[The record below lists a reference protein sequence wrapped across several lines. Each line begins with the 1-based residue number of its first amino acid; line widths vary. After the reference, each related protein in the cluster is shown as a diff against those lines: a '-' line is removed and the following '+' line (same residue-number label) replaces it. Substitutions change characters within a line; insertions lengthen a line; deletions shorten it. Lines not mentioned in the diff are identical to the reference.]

1 MSNDSVNYFE
11 IRVYL
16 IGDHYV
22 GKKAIVNRFKLL
34 NSTTT
39 TFEKPNEIEG
49 NNNTTNKDAQT
60 KKAKPPE
67 EKKEYTE
74 EELEEIRQE
83 NRRQAL
89 MCFSKVF
96 SIGMNN
102 ISFNFFPIK
111 EAEPLG
117 YDHEAREEDEDFEF
131 EKNYK
136 ISLKY
141 TKKEIEHFILQHPKN
156 PKSQIEHLFLFCFD
170 LKDYSTFEK
179 IQIYFT
185 EINKHFNISSN
196 YQMALIGN
204 KLDQKINMIQEEKEQ
219 FDSFISKIG
228 IKYYEISTLMFFNFE
243 SFFENIFKDLIVP
256 AIPELSDDN
265 FLNRLHLFLTLKP
278 NFSKG
283 KRSAFMF
290 NDNPGPGQ
298 YNPNIYEYSKDREEF
313 KSSFDNRSGRFKTKI
328 FINKEGPLFP
338 SYQKDKE
345 SLHNKEGI
353 KSKKEKRKN
362 ETFQS
367 TNVWDNQMKK
377 EIKEALEIN
386 VPGYSLGT
394 KTGRFN
400 LKQSRKLE
408 KIKQNMKL
416 SEAFEE
422 NDMKLHIKNS
432 PVIRD
437 KSHYEKYDIARKEN
451 YDSKI
456 NEMKRQEE
464 IIKSKHEENKARH
477 ENQRL
482 IKEKKIKE
490 KEEKYSLIFK
500 EKERERSESYQK
512 STSQVHKA
520 LKPLCIT
527 PGPNAYDI
535 RGKFD
540 MRKGFTFG
548 SKYYISKDKYKNEP
562 EPQYPNISSEFDEI
576 VRKAQRSV
584 GKKAFAERFIT
595 PKTIQ
600 PGDPRSIYDKLKKW
614 EENRLNSLRS
624 SNLAAFLNERK
635 QQFERVQINKE
646 NIQQEKEEELESQIR
661 KQFEKG
667 DTESNFLIRKI
678 NYKLVEEQ
686 SPMFSI
692 KGRYEHG
699 GIFQSQSKV
708 GDINSLNSNNNQL
721 TEDQSNLPVP
731 KFNSVKPSLPAFS
744 FGKAGR
750 FDDLYPKDNSTVAST
765 NEMIFSEG
773 QFAPED
779 TKSYQTKEVFMGT
792 ARKST
797 ICKDNGVP
805 GPGYYKIKGF
815 AEEVVEKGAI
825 VNETRTKIREKQLEK
840 GRTEKDY
847 NNTNQKNSKSSEINN
862 PENYKIENNEDT
874 IQNDEKDVALDE

>member
-1 MSNDSVNYFE
+1 MSDDSVNYYE

-16 IGDHYV
+16 IGDYYV
-22 GKKAIVNRFKLL
+22 GKKSIANRFKLL
-34 NSTTT
+34 NSTST
-39 TFEKPNEIEG
+39 TFEKSNG
-49 NNNTTNKDAQT
+49 AAVNNSTTNKDAKN
-60 KKAKPPE
+60 KKTKPPE
-67 EKKEYTE
+67 EKIEYNE

-83 NRRQAL
+83 NKRQEL
-89 MCFSKVF
+89 MCFTKVF
-96 SIGMNN
+96 SIGMNH
-102 ISFNFFPIK
+102 ISLNFFPIK

-136 ISLKY
+136 ISLKP
-141 TKKEIEHFILQHPKN
+141 TKKEIESFILQHPKN

-170 LKDYSTFEK
+170 LKDYFTFEK
-179 IQIYFT
+179 IQIYFS
-185 EINKHFNISSN
+185 EINKHFNVSSN

-204 KLDQKINMIQEEKEQ
+204 KLDQKLNMTQEEKEQ

-228 IKYYEISTLMFFNFE
+228 IKYYEISSLMFFNFE
-243 SFFENIFKDLIVP
+243 NFFENIFKDLIVP
-256 AIPELSDDN
+256 AIPELNDDN

-283 KRSAFMF
+283 KRSAFIF

-313 KSSFDNRSGRFKTKI
+313 KSSFDNKSGRFKTKI

-338 SYQKDKE
+338 TYLKDKE
-345 SLHNKEGI
+345 SIQNKEGL
-353 KSKKEKRKN
+353 KNKEKRKN

-377 EIKEALEIN
+377 EIKEALEMNI
-386 VPGYSLGT
+386 PGYSLGI
-394 KTGRFN
+394 KTGRLN

-437 KSHYEKYDIARKEN
+437 KSYYEKYDIARKEN
-451 YDSKI
+451 YESKI
-456 NEMKRQEE
+456 NEMKRQEA
-464 IIKSKHEENKARH
+464 IIKAKHEENKARH

-482 IKEKKIKE
+482 IKEKRIKE
-490 KEEKYSLIFK
+490 KEEKYNLIFQ
-500 EKERERSESYQK
+500 EKERERSESHQK

-520 LKPLCIT
+520 LKPLCVT

-548 SKYYISKDKYKNEP
+548 SRYYINKDKFKNEP
-562 EPQYPNISSEFDEI
+562 EPQYPNLSSEFDEI
-576 VRKAQRSV
+576 VRRAQRSV

-600 PGDPRSIYDKLKKW
+600 PGDPSSIYEKLKKW
-614 EENRLNSLRS
+614 EENRVNSLKS

-635 QQFERVQINKE
+635 QQLERVQINKE
-646 NIQQEKEEELESQIR
+646 NIEQEKEEALEAQIR

-678 NYKLVEEQ
+678 NYKLVEDQ

-750 FDDLYPKDNSTVAST
+750 FDDLYPKDSSTVANT

-792 ARKST
+792 ARKAT

-825 VNETRTKIREKQLEK
+825 VNEIRTKIREKELEK
-840 GRTEKDY
+840 EKAEKND
-847 NNTNQKNSKSSEINN
+847 TNQKNTEPNETN
-862 PENYKIENNEDT
+862 PEEDNKTENNEDNEQDNENKVA
-874 IQNDEKDVALDE
+874 QNE